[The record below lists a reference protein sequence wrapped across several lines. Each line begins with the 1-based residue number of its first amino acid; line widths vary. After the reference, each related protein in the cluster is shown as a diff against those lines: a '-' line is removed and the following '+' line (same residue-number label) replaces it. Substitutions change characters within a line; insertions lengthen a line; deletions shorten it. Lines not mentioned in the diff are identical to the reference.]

1 MQAHNQPARHFKQ
14 LCDFINI
21 QYLPKPLHIDIK
33 SLIVILFVITGVKKH
48 VHSSHMA
55 IFNVCLK

>member
-33 SLIVILFVITGVKKH
+33 SLIVILFVITGVKKTFAQFAH
-48 VHSSHMA
+48 GN
-55 IFNVCLK
+55 F

>member
-33 SLIVILFVITGVKKH
+33 SLICYSLCHHRGKKNMCT
-48 VHSSHMA
+48 VRTWQSLTC
-55 IFNVCLK
+55 V